1 MFARER
7 RALTGDVSA
16 LLDRETAD
24 QLNTWR
30 LWIAD
35 LLSGGGFRT
44 LMLCGVV
51 GCLLLAILVSSVV
64 WCCKV
69 KLSQFKQ
76 TILSQLRAGMLL
88 YNFWVRQEFKEW
100 QFLSVCHFGDSLNI

>member
-16 LLDRETAD
+16 LLVRETAD

-69 KLSQFKQ
+69 KLSQF
-76 TILSQLRAGMLL
+76 
-88 YNFWVRQEFKEW
+88 NFFCEIKIKFI
-100 QFLSVCHFGDSLNI
+100 N

>member
-51 GCLLLAILVSSVV
+51 GCPRLAILVFSVV
-64 WCCKV
+64 WCCEVKV
-69 KLSQFKQ
+69 AELN
-76 TILSQLRAGMLL
+76 L
-88 YNFWVRQEFKEW
+88 
-100 QFLSVCHFGDSLNI
+100 FLFG